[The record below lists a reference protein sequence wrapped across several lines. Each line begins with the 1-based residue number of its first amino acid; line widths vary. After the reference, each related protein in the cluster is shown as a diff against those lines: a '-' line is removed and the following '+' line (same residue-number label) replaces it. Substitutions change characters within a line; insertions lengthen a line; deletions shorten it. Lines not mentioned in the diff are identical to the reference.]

1 MARILIIED
10 DEILVEMYEAKFKME
25 GFEVEKALNG
35 KEGLEI
41 LKKDKPDLILLD
53 ILMPEMNGFEFLKN
67 IKKEPS
73 YHSVPVILLTNLGD
87 PEIDMDREMAY
98 ALGVRDYLIKSR
110 HTPDEV
116 VKRAKDVLAEAK

>member
-25 GFEVEKALNG
+25 GFEVHRALNG

-41 LKKDKPDLILLD
+41 LKKEKPDLILLD

-67 IKKEPS
+67 IKKEPN

-87 PEIDMDREMAY
+87 PDIDKDREMAY

-116 VKRAKDVLAEAK
+116 VKRAKEVMAEAK

>member
-35 KEGLEI
+35 KDGLEL

>member
-25 GFEVEKALNG
+25 GFEVEKAMNG

-41 LKKDKPDLILLD
+41 LKKEKPDLILLD

>member
-116 VKRAKDVLAEAK
+116 VKRAKEVLAEAK